1 MALKKPKLSDYFIND
16 KLDLDRIIDDFTPYI
31 RTIIKNMSGNY
42 FSYEDKEEIL
52 SDTFFILWKNRF
64 YNILALD
71 AYLTGIAKNIIREKF
86 KKKNI
91 TYNLSDFENTIK
103 YYDEI
108 ELFSEKRER
117 LNNLKISYKSLN
129 DLDFKILSM
138 YYYYSKSIK
147 EISVE
152 LNITESNVKTRLF
165 RIRKKLRKEL
175 KSKEEI

>member
-108 ELFSEKRER
+108 E
-117 LNNLKISYKSLN
+117 
-129 DLDFKILSM
+129 
-138 YYYYSKSIK
+138 
-147 EISVE
+147 
-152 LNITESNVKTRLF
+152 
-165 RIRKKLRKEL
+165 
-175 KSKEEI
+175 